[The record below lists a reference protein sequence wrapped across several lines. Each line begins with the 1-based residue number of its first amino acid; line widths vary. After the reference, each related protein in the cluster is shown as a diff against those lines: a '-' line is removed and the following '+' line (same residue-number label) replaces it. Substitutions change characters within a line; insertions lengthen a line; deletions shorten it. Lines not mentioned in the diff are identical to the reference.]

1 MFQVDHEINSYNSLI
16 MNQTSKV
23 GSKFNKTYSS
33 SKLLNS
39 NDLSTSKN
47 KNQILSEKKDIHNAN
62 LNCFNTDNTSNKNM
76 KNLTQK
82 QSEESTLKNVKKL
95 PKILKYTI
103 QTNSLLDSKC
113 GDSSHNNNR
122 IISVSNHTEKIIKDD
137 MNSHY
142 NRRNLILKEEFKD
155 KPGNNQLD
163 RKNSL
168 RLSDTTNLE
177 CIKKILMP
185 SDLNKNK
192 KSRTK
197 KEINFGK
204 MKEYIKLPEFIG
216 EEPLTEIIFNPIIDD
231 CLTKPQ
237 NEKQYEIN
245 LYINS
250 HKMISNLIYLKT
262 PLNKDGTIPIQN
274 IINVKKIKT
283 ENKNSEDEEE
293 VIPEIQKEKNEP
305 APPADADET
314 INLII
319 PKKRFISIILK
330 IN

>member
-1 MFQVDHEINSYNSLI
+1 
-16 MNQTSKV
+16 
-23 GSKFNKTYSS
+23 
-33 SKLLNS
+33 
-39 NDLSTSKN
+39 
-47 KNQILSEKKDIHNAN
+47 
-62 LNCFNTDNTSNKNM
+62 M

-82 QSEESTLKNVKKL
+82 QTEESSLKNVKKL

-113 GDSSHNNNR
+113 GDSSSNNR
-122 IISVSNHTEKIIKDD
+122 IISVSNPSEKIMKDN
-137 MNSHY
+137 MNSNY

-155 KPGNNQLD
+155 KLGNNQID

-245 LYINS
+245 LYLNS
-250 HKMISNLIYLKT
+250 HKMISNLVYLKT

-274 IINVKKIKT
+274 IINVKKLKT

-293 VIPEIQKEKNEP
+293 VIPEVQKEKNEP

-319 PKKRFISIILK
+319 PKKRFISISEYPGNYNKPEKDILNDKHLKFSHNMENIMSNGFDSSEK
-330 IN
+330 IY

>member
-1 MFQVDHEINSYNSLI
+1 
-16 MNQTSKV
+16 
-23 GSKFNKTYSS
+23 
-33 SKLLNS
+33 
-39 NDLSTSKN
+39 
-47 KNQILSEKKDIHNAN
+47 
-62 LNCFNTDNTSNKNM
+62 
-76 KNLTQK
+76 
-82 QSEESTLKNVKKL
+82 
-95 PKILKYTI
+95 
-103 QTNSLLDSKC
+103 
-113 GDSSHNNNR
+113 
-122 IISVSNHTEKIIKDD
+122 
-137 MNSHY
+137 
-142 NRRNLILKEEFKD
+142 
-155 KPGNNQLD
+155 
-163 RKNSL
+163 
-168 RLSDTTNLE
+168 
-177 CIKKILMP
+177 
-185 SDLNKNK
+185 
-192 KSRTK
+192 
-197 KEINFGK
+197 

-262 PLNKDGTIPIQN
+262 PLNKDGTITIQN

-319 PKKRFISIILK
+319 PKKRFISISEYPGNYNKTESQQIEIVKNEIRDLYFHSILSFCHFFHNK
-330 IN
+330 SYIQYIYKS